1 MFNTMIVATDVSSAS
16 NETVCCLGA
25 LKFLGIEKAILTQC
39 MSMGTAASVAFSY
52 SGTTVKHS
60 LESEKKILEEQGF
73 QVNTEVITGS
83 AHKKINTL
91 AEEKQGDL
99 IVVGSH
105 QHSFAEDILLGD
117 LATNLLIHSKFPI
130 LLVRLQKNETE
141 NGEECVEGSSRFG
154 DHILYP
160 TDFSINAD
168 HALKVIEFFVS
179 KGINR
184 VTLLHVQNKEKI
196 EPHLNHRLE
205 EFNSIDTERL
215 NNLQERLTKVDSTLK
230 IDTVISYGNPAQ
242 EILTTV
248 EKKGATFIV
257 MGKQGRG
264 YVEEILMGGVSEK
277 VVRHS
282 PVSVLLVPFWQ
293 TE

>member
-1 MFNTMIVATDVSSAS
+1 MIVATDVSSAS